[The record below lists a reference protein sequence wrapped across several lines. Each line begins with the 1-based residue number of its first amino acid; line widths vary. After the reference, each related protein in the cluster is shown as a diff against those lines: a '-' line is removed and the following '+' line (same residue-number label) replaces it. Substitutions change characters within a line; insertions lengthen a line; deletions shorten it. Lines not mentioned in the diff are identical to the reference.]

1 MSQVLFATYTLRDAY
16 TNMVCSHKCRTADE
30 FAERKAAYLYI
41 TQYISPI
48 YNSLYIADEF
58 AESKEAYPAQ

>member
-16 TNMVCSHKCRTADE
+16 TSMVCSHKCRTADE

-41 TQYISPI
+41 TQYIS
-48 YNSLYIADEF
+48 LYI
-58 AESKEAYPAQ
+58 